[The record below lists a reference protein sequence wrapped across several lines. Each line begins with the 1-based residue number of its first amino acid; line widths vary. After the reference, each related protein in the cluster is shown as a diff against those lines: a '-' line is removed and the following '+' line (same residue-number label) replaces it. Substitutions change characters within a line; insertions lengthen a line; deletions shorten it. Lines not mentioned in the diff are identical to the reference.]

1 MHEYDNSFEYEK
13 RILFYFKWTNHNGE
27 SVMLTFEECKWYH
40 KVMWTWLSEN
50 PRCDKHHWPIFK
62 EINESIPY
70 DCFACYFVCNNTIIR
85 SCEFCPIDW
94 GVTSHYDAPLI
105 HFIINGHQNVKQFV
119 MVNCKMKKKFHLWR

>member
-1 MHEYDNSFEYEK
+1 
-13 RILFYFKWTNHNGE
+13 
-27 SVMLTFEECKWYH
+27 MLTFEECKWYH

-94 GVTSHYDAPLI
+94 GVTSHYDAPCCNIDTLYDKWASKCETI
-105 HFIINGHQNVKQFV
+105 RHGELQNEEEISSLALAIANMEWTNHF
-119 MVNCKMKKKFHLWR
+119 